1 MSSRNLKAARKGDI
15 VDASRRAV
23 QLCHKYGIMV
33 VAGLIFGFP
42 DDDEADIVE
51 NYKFLKSLKADTAYC
66 QILTPYPK
74 TAMRQHLLEKGL
86 VTNLHEYRRYNGM
99 WANVKTKCLDEKRLQ
114 YLVWLHRE
122 QIMSWW
128 EPSERARREGRLWV
142 PIWTCVFRPL
152 LKCVLAW
159 RQRRLG
165 WEVRYESFMKSMA
178 RLNRFKDL
186 EDFVVSGK

>member
-1 MSSRNLKAARKGDI
+1 M
-15 VDASRRAV
+15 
-23 QLCHKYGIMV
+23 
-33 VAGLIFGFP
+33 
-42 DDDEADIVE
+42 
-51 NYKFLKSLKADTAYC
+51 
-66 QILTPYPK
+66 
-74 TAMRQHLLEKGL
+74 
-86 VTNLHEYRRYNGM
+86 TNLHEYRRYNGM